1 MTTENAGEIVA
12 AIQER
17 LNAALRRIDENASV
31 KEIAYRL
38 AGNMEAL
45 SIQISNLGERQE
57 AAANKTDARLDDHN
71 RRLVA
76 LELKPAR
83 RWDSAI
89 EKIIMTA
96 AAAAV
101 AYILAKMGV

>member
-45 SIQISNLGERQE
+45 SVQLTNLGERQE
-57 AAANKTDARLDDHN
+57 AAANKTETRLDDHN
-71 RRLVA
+71 KRLSA

-83 RWDSAI
+83 RWDAAI
-89 EKIIMTA
+89 EKFIMA
-96 AAAAV
+96 VIAAAV
-101 AYILAKMGV
+101 AYILAKMGI

>member
-17 LNAALRRIDENASV
+17 LNAALRRIDENARV
-31 KEIAYRL
+31 KELAYRL
-38 AGNMEAL
+38 SGNLEAL
-45 SIQISNLGERQE
+45 SVQLTNLGERQE
-57 AAANKTDARLDDHN
+57 AAAGKTEARLDDLN
-71 RRLVA
+71 KRISA

-96 AAAAV
+96 AAAAI